1 MDTYG
6 KDSEEEVLV
15 VSISEMGLERRF
27 SLLKPINYFLSQLEH
42 SRDFFNDMIAMTLV
56 MLIPSSKVRDI

>member
-15 VSISEMGLERRF
+15 VNISEMGLERRF
-27 SLLKPINYFLSQLEH
+27 SLLKPINYFLSQFEH
-42 SRDFFNDMIAMTLV
+42 SRDFFNDMIAMRLV